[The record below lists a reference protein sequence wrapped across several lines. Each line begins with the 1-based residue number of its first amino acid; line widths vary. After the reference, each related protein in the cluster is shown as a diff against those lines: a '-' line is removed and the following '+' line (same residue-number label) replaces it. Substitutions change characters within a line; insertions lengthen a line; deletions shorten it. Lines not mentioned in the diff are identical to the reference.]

1 MIENPKYSNATVI
14 SQVIIQMSEKNS
26 TLVMPPNFS
35 PATIKKNSITKKKK
49 TDYLAAQEIFS
60 QMNES

>member
-1 MIENPKYSNATVI
+1 
-14 SQVIIQMSEKNS
+14 MSEKNS